1 MAILLQKF
9 DVASQLLEMGDN
21 IDPHCLNTVGANI
34 VHLLFVKYDKDS
46 ETALQILN

>member
-1 MAILLQKF
+1 
-9 DVASQLLEMGDN
+9 MGQH

-46 ETALQILN
+46 ETALQILNQCLKLSVNVNLVD

>member
-9 DVASQLLEMGDN
+9 DIASELLEMNDK

-46 ETALQILN
+46 QTAL